1 MKSKY
6 ESPEVEIVKFTL
18 SADVLTISQGE
29 HSTSSGYIIP
39 PDPDMEEELEE
50 P

>member
-18 SADVLTISQGE
+18 SADVLTVSEGE

-39 PDPDMEEELEE
+39 PDDEDIEEEL

>member
-1 MKSKY
+1 MKRKY

-18 SADVLTISQGE
+18 SADVLGISEGE
-29 HSTSSGYIIP
+29 ITTSSGVIH
-39 PDPDMEEELEE
+39 DPEDDDMEEL

>member
-1 MKSKY
+1 MQRKY
-6 ESPEVEIVKFTL
+6 ESPELEIVKFTL
-18 SADVLTISQGE
+18 SADVLTISEGE

>member
-1 MKSKY
+1 MKRKY
-6 ESPEVEIVKFTL
+6 ESPEFEIVKFTL
-18 SADVLTISQGE
+18 SADVLTVSEGE

-39 PDPDMEEELEE
+39 PDVDMEELEE

>member
-1 MKSKY
+1 MKRKY
-6 ESPEVEIVKFTL
+6 ESPEVEMIKFTL

-39 PDPDMEEELEE
+39 PDEEMVEMEE